1 MSSLLFSKQNV
12 MKKSASILLVLVI
25 SVILFSCKQA
35 RTVIVTYNCELTH
48 YQSNHTA
55 DLDIV
60 KSYVINN
67 GAQAVGSSFRYS
79 IYGKSDEACI
89 EEADRKAKNYFEDNV
104 RYLSAGELRKLL
116 GEETEFEYSFCRVQD
131 NGDTLKIASYQ
142 YNME

>member
-1 MSSLLFSKQNV
+1 MVLAISLVFG
-12 MKKSASILLVLVI
+12 
-25 SVILFSCKQA
+25 SCEQA

-55 DLDIV
+55 DLNIV
-60 KSYVINN
+60 KNYIASS

-79 IYGKSDEACI
+79 IYGKSDEACV
-89 EEADRKAKNYFEDNV
+89 EEADRKAKNYFDNNILC
-104 RYLSAGELRKLL
+104 LSDAELRELL

>member
-1 MSSLLFSKQNV
+1 MRKIASVLL
-12 MKKSASILLVLVI
+12 ILAIGLV
-25 SVILFSCKQA
+25 FGSCEQA

-55 DLDIV
+55 DLNIV
-60 KSYVINN
+60 KSYIANS

-89 EEADRKAKNYFEDNV
+89 EEADRRAKNYFDNNILC
-104 RYLSAGELRKLL
+104 LSNAELRELL

>member
-1 MSSLLFSKQNV
+1 MVLAISLVFG
-12 MKKSASILLVLVI
+12 
-25 SVILFSCKQA
+25 SCEQA

-55 DLDIV
+55 DLNIV
-60 KSYVINN
+60 KNYIASS

-79 IYGKSDEACI
+79 VYGKSDEACV
-89 EEADRKAKNYFEDNV
+89 EEADRKAKNYFDNNILC
-104 RYLSAGELRKLL
+104 LSDAELRELL

>member
-1 MSSLLFSKQNV
+1 
-12 MKKSASILLVLVI
+12 MKKIASVLLILAIGLV
-25 SVILFSCKQA
+25 FGSCEQA

-48 YQSNHTA
+48 YSSNHTA
-55 DLDIV
+55 D
-60 KSYVINN
+60 INN
-67 GAQAVGSSFRYS
+67 LKNYILKKGAQAVGSSFRYS

-89 EEADRKAKNYFEDNV
+89 EEADKRAKNYFDNNILC
-104 RYLSAGELRKLL
+104 LSNADLRELL

>member
-1 MSSLLFSKQNV
+1 MRKI
-12 MKKSASILLVLVI
+12 ASIFLVLAI
-25 SVILFSCKQA
+25 SLVFGSCEQA

-60 KSYVINN
+60 KSYIANS

-89 EEADRKAKNYFEDNV
+89 EEADKRAKNYFDNNILC
-104 RYLSAGELRKLL
+104 LSNADLRELL

>member
-1 MSSLLFSKQNV
+1 MVRAISLVFG
-12 MKKSASILLVLVI
+12 
-25 SVILFSCKQA
+25 SCEQA

-55 DLDIV
+55 DLNIV
-60 KSYVINN
+60 KNYIANS

-89 EEADRKAKNYFEDNV
+89 EEADRRAKNYFDNNILC
-104 RYLSAGELRKLL
+104 LSNADLRELP

>member
-1 MSSLLFSKQNV
+1 
-12 MKKSASILLVLVI
+12 MKKLASFFLVLAI
-25 SVILFSCKQA
+25 SLVFGSCEQA

-55 DLDIV
+55 DLNIV
-60 KSYVINN
+60 KSYIANS

-89 EEADRKAKNYFEDNV
+89 EEADKRAKNYFDNNILC
-104 RYLSAGELRKLL
+104 LSNADLRELL

>member
-1 MSSLLFSKQNV
+1 
-12 MKKSASILLVLVI
+12 MKKIASVLLILAIGLV
-25 SVILFSCKQA
+25 FGSCEQA

-55 DLDIV
+55 DLNIV
-60 KSYVINN
+60 KNYIANS

-89 EEADRKAKNYFEDNV
+89 EEADRRAKNYFDNNILC
-104 RYLSAGELRKLL
+104 LSNAELRELL

>member
-1 MSSLLFSKQNV
+1 
-12 MKKSASILLVLVI
+12 MKKLASIFLVLAI
-25 SVILFSCKQA
+25 SLVFGSCEQA

-55 DLDIV
+55 DLNIV
-60 KSYVINN
+60 KNYIASS

-79 IYGKSDEACI
+79 VYGKSDEACI
-89 EEADRKAKNYFEDNV
+89 EEADRRAKNYFDNNILC
-104 RYLSAGELRKLL
+104 LSNAELRELL

>member
-1 MSSLLFSKQNV
+1 MRKIASVLL
-12 MKKSASILLVLVI
+12 ILAIGLV
-25 SVILFSCKQA
+25 FGSCEQA

-55 DLDIV
+55 DLNIV
-60 KSYVINN
+60 KSYIANS

-89 EEADRKAKNYFEDNV
+89 EEADKRAKNYFDNNILC
-104 RYLSAGELRKLL
+104 LSNADLRELL

>member
-1 MSSLLFSKQNV
+1 

-60 KSYVINN
+60 KSYIINN

-89 EEADRKAKNYFEDNV
+89 EEADKRAKNYFDNNILC
-104 RYLSAGELRKLL
+104 LSNADLRELL

>member
-1 MSSLLFSKQNV
+1 
-12 MKKSASILLVLVI
+12 MKKIASVLLILAIGLV
-25 SVILFSCKQA
+25 FGSCEQA

-55 DLDIV
+55 DLNIV
-60 KSYVINN
+60 KSYIANS

-89 EEADRKAKNYFEDNV
+89 EEADRRAKNYFDNNILC
-104 RYLSAGELRKLL
+104 LSNADLRELL

>member
-1 MSSLLFSKQNV
+1 MVLAISLVFG
-12 MKKSASILLVLVI
+12 
-25 SVILFSCKQA
+25 SCEQA

-55 DLDIV
+55 DLNIV
-60 KSYVINN
+60 KNYIASS
-67 GAQAVGSSFRYS
+67 GAQTVGSSFRYS
-79 IYGKSDEACI
+79 IYGKSDEACV
-89 EEADRKAKNYFEDNV
+89 EEADRKAKNYFDNNILC
-104 RYLSAGELRKLL
+104 LSDAELRELL

>member
-1 MSSLLFSKQNV
+1 
-12 MKKSASILLVLVI
+12 MKKLASIFLVLAI
-25 SVILFSCKQA
+25 SLVFGSCEQA

-55 DLDIV
+55 DLNIV
-60 KSYVINN
+60 KSYIANS

-89 EEADRKAKNYFEDNV
+89 EEADKRAKNYFDNNILC
-104 RYLSAGELRKLL
+104 LSNADLRELL

>member
-1 MSSLLFSKQNV
+1 
-12 MKKSASILLVLVI
+12 MKKIASVLLILAIGLV
-25 SVILFSCKQA
+25 FGSCEQA

-55 DLDIV
+55 DLNIV
-60 KSYVINN
+60 KNYIANS

-89 EEADRKAKNYFEDNV
+89 EEADRRAKNYFDNNILC
-104 RYLSAGELRKLL
+104 LSNAELRELL

-142 YNME
+142 FNME

>member
-1 MSSLLFSKQNV
+1 
-12 MKKSASILLVLVI
+12 MKKLASLFLVLAI
-25 SVILFSCKQA
+25 SLVFGSCEQA

-55 DLDIV
+55 DLNIV
-60 KSYVINN
+60 KNYIASS

-79 IYGKSDEACI
+79 VYGKSDEACV
-89 EEADRKAKNYFEDNV
+89 EEADRKAKNYFDNNILC
-104 RYLSAGELRKLL
+104 LSDAELRELL

>member
-1 MSSLLFSKQNV
+1 MVLAISLVFG
-12 MKKSASILLVLVI
+12 
-25 SVILFSCKQA
+25 SCEQA

-55 DLDIV
+55 DLNIV
-60 KSYVINN
+60 KNYIASS

-79 IYGKSDEACI
+79 VYGKSDEACI
-89 EEADRKAKNYFEDNV
+89 EEADRRAKNYFDNNILC
-104 RYLSAGELRKLL
+104 LSNAELRELL

>member
-1 MSSLLFSKQNV
+1 MKKTASLL
-12 MKKSASILLVLVI
+12 LVFAVCFI
-25 SVILFSCKQA
+25 CCSCEQA

>member
-1 MSSLLFSKQNV
+1 MRKIASVLL
-12 MKKSASILLVLVI
+12 ILAIGLV
-25 SVILFSCKQA
+25 FGSCEQA

-55 DLDIV
+55 DLNIV
-60 KSYVINN
+60 KSYIANS

-89 EEADRKAKNYFEDNV
+89 EEADRRAKNYFDNNILC
-104 RYLSAGELRKLL
+104 LSNADLRELL

-142 YNME
+142 FNME